1 MRIAITGSSGL
12 MGTALRKR
20 LAADGHEIRRIV
32 RHRPQGPEQIGWDPG
47 AHKFDPTALDG
58 IDAVIHLAGV
68 GIGDHRWTAERKKLI
83 RDSRVDGTTT
93 ISTAFTAIADPPK
106 VLISASAVG
115 WYGDTGDRQ
124 VDETAP
130 PGRGFLAELCESWEA
145 ATEPAR
151 AAGARVAAIRS
162 GLVLAPNGGI
172 MSRLKPL
179 FTFGLGGKIGSGKQY
194 WPWIS
199 LADQID
205 AICFLL
211 EHDVA
216 GPVNLTG
223 PVPVTN
229 AEFTRVL
236 GSIVHRPALL
246 PIPPFALR
254 AVIGE
259 FADEGVLIGQRAVPA
274 KLSKAGFIHT
284 HSTLEQALRWATSG

>member
-1 MRIAITGSSGL
+1 MKIAITGSSGL

-20 LAADGHEIRRIV
+20 LAADGHEVRRIV
-32 RHRPQGPEQIGWDPG
+32 RHPAQGVEEIAWDPA
-47 AHKFDPTALDG
+47 AHRFDPTALDG
-58 IDAVIHLAGV
+58 IDAVVHLAGV

-93 ISTAFTAIADPPK
+93 ISTAFTAIANPPK

-151 AAGARVAAIRS
+151 AAGARVVTMRS
-162 GLVLAPNGGI
+162 GLVLSPSGGI
-172 MSRLKPL
+172 MSRIKPL
-179 FTFGLGGKIGSGKQY
+179 FALGLGGKLGSGKQY

-199 LADQID
+199 LTDQID

-211 EHDVA
+211 EHDVS
-216 GPVNLTG
+216 GPVNMTG

-229 AEFTRVL
+229 AEFTRAL
-236 GSIVHRPALL
+236 GSILHRPALFQV
-246 PIPPFALR
+246 PSVALR
-254 AVIGE
+254 AALGG
-259 FADEGVLIGQRAVPA
+259 FAEEGVLVGQRAVPA
-274 KLSKAGFIHT
+274 VLSKAGFIHT

>member
-1 MRIAITGSSGL
+1 

-32 RHRPQGPEQIGWDPG
+32 RHRPQGPAEIGWDPE

-58 IDAVIHLAGV
+58 VDAVVHLAGV

-130 PGRGFLAELCESWEA
+130 PGRGFLAELCETWEA

-151 AAGARVAAIRS
+151 AAGARVVTIRS

-179 FTFGLGGKIGSGKQY
+179 FSFGLGGKIGSGKQY

-211 EHDVA
+211 DHDVA
-216 GPVNLTG
+216 GPVNMTG

-236 GSIVHRPALL
+236 GSIVHRPALI
-246 PIPPFALR
+246 PVPPFALR
-254 AVIGE
+254 AAIGE

-274 KLSKAGFIHT
+274 ALSKAGFTHT